1 MRPSPGCKRKG
12 TVRPA
17 SVSVDASAIWH
28 FDDHDGQEPVRC
40 AFPYRPLGPGP
51 ILERAGEL
59 KTWSVEARS
68 AASVGGTPKRFYILR
83 KSASPTLVIADY
95 PVGYASGFGETLYN
109 LFKGFPNE
117 KLWSAHPGHIV
128 PAEGKQRGHSIR
140 LPSPSRPQWLNRRIA
155 LAYYPLLKA
164 QQFQAARETVR
175 LLAEVVERSSIRNL
189 LVVPVSPWIL
199 SAALA
204 LHRRYPKL
212 NLVFYVMDDWQGHHE
227 CHELPYSRWRRR
239 LLREAIDR
247 ANTRFAVSREMA
259 AHYEQTFGKS
269 WSVVHNG
276 VSRRAVT
283 NGNNGHRKSR
293 QVLLAGDVNV
303 FRFDAVI
310 AFAEAIERYNQ
321 RRAQTIE
328 FNVMGEVA
336 EQHREPLSTLRS
348 VKLLARRS
356 HAECLAAMKAAD
368 LLYLPLAFCKRS
380 SRISLY
386 SLPTK
391 LPEYLASGKSVFFH
405 APKESAVFRVAERH
419 DLTPRLASIE
429 PEALDVFIEHW
440 AEGNQNGADTLIR
453 AKNALRE
460 EFDID
465 ALAARFQSAFV

>member
-1 MRPSPGCKRKG
+1 M
-12 TVRPA
+12 
-17 SVSVDASAIWH
+17 
-28 FDDHDGQEPVRC
+28 
-40 AFPYRPLGPGP
+40 
-51 ILERAGEL
+51 
-59 KTWSVEARS
+59 
-68 AASVGGTPKRFYILR
+68 GGTPERFYIVR
-83 KSASPTLVIADY
+83 ESAGSTLVIADY

-109 LFKGFPNE
+109 LFKGFPDE
-117 KLWSAHPGHIV
+117 KLWSAHPGHIA
-128 PAEGKQRGHSIR
+128 PAEGKQRGQSVR
-140 LPSPSRPQWLNRRIA
+140 LASPSRPHWLNNRIA
-155 LAYYPLLKA
+155 PAYYPLLKA
-164 QQFQAARETVR
+164 QQFKAAREAVR
-175 LLAEVVERSSIRNL
+175 MLAEVVEKHSIRNL

-204 LHRRYPKL
+204 LHRRFPKL

-239 LLREAIDR
+239 LLREAIER

-259 AHYEQTFGKS
+259 VHYEQAFGKS
-269 WSVVHNG
+269 WAVVHNG
-276 VSRRAVT
+276 VSRVAVT
-283 NGNNGHRKSR
+283 NGSNGHRKPQR
-293 QVLLAGDVNV
+293 VLLAGDVNV

-336 EQHREPLSTLRS
+336 EQHRKSLSSLWA

-356 HAECLAAMKAAD
+356 HAECLAAMKDAD

-380 SRISLY
+380 ARISLY

-419 DLTPRLASIE
+419 DLTPRLASID
-429 PEALDVFIEHW
+429 PEALDAFVEHW
-440 AEGNQNGADTLIR
+440 VEGEQKGAESLDK
-453 AKNALRE
+453 AKAALRE

-465 ALAARFQSAFV
+465 ALAARFQSAFI